1 MENVLIITQKLITYY
16 KKCTKSSLE
25 NMRTLFPRISRIT
38 LLLVV
43 AYDEDWTVFYSLAVC
58 IVCDFTIDH
67 R

>member
-25 NMRTLFPRISRIT
+25 NMLTLFPRIT